1 MKRNGETRQA
11 NRPTTTERENVGGRY
26 SRLRRRRQWN
36 EFAGLLAGQRSER
49 GGCTIAVRKPN
60 GRPTR
65 DLVVNFAKT
74 EKGERRIER
83 RTDGRIFFASLP
95 KCQAPAAEIHRDG
108 QQHER
113 FLAGISRILVLFRV
127 QTSRFWSQA
136 QDK

>member
-1 MKRNGETRQA
+1 MKSNETEWRDKTSEPA
-11 NRPTTTERENVGGRY
+11 DRPTTNEREDVGGRY

-49 GGCTIAVRKPN
+49 GGGCTIAAVRKPN
-60 GRPTR
+60 ERPTR

-74 EKGERRIER
+74 EKGERRTDEL
-83 RTDGRIFFASLP
+83 TDGRIFFASLP

-113 FLAGISRILVLFRV
+113 FLAGISRILVLFRLLV
-127 QTSRFWSQA
+127 
-136 QDK
+136 